1 MKRVIGLIRKS
12 ESITSR
18 VVEDAIT
25 TSTEAYEV
33 ARFLD
38 LQLVRFVD
46 TASVATTF
54 VQLSFV

>member
-25 TSTEAYEV
+25 TSTEACEV